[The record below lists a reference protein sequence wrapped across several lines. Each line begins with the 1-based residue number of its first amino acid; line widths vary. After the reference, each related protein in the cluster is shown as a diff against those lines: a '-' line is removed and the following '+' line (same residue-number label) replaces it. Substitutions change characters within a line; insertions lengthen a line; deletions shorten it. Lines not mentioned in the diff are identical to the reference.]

1 MKREKKE
8 TDACL
13 SSCPIMYKRGGGKKR
28 WKKERRQ
35 KKVSGRVSERD
46 KERVFKGV
54 SKQQNGS
61 PPHTLRSIM
70 IDTA

>member
-1 MKREKKE
+1 MPVELSHYVHTWRRKEEVEK
-8 TDACL
+8 
-13 SSCPIMYKRGGGKKR
+13 KRGGK
-28 WKKERRQ
+28 

-70 IDTA
+70 MDTA